1 MKLKGRY
8 SAHVV
13 YYSHDCDTHH
23 KPILFTEQ
31 TRKRA
36 FILVAQA
43 YSSITGDDFAAF
55 VGMPVNE
62 AVDGMLT
69 DCAHYLVRIENTAN
83 KCESIW

>member
-1 MKLKGRY
+1 M
-8 SAHVV
+8 
-13 YYSHDCDTHH
+13 CIT
-23 KPILFTEQ
+23 PTEQ

-62 AVDGMLT
+62 AVDG
-69 DCAHYLVRIENTAN
+69 
-83 KCESIW
+83 K

>member
-1 MKLKGRY
+1 MCI
-8 SAHVV
+8 
-13 YYSHDCDTHH
+13 DMCIT
-23 KPILFTEQ
+23 PTEQ

-62 AVDGMLT
+62 AVDG
-69 DCAHYLVRIENTAN
+69 
-83 KCESIW
+83 K